1 MSYVNM
7 SIEQCR
13 GGYSRLNADGRRATI
28 LIRVWSLIYIYIYTN
43 ERIALSCGALFSFA
57 GRAKLSWGVYA
68 VQSIASNVEK
78 GGGAL
83 GTAKRGNKYF

>member
-1 MSYVNM
+1 M
-7 SIEQCR
+7 QR
-13 GGYSRLNADGRRATI
+13 RLQQAKRRWAPRNNPYKGMV
-28 LIRVWSLIYIYIYTN
+28 LDIYIYTYTN